1 VLAPRRV
8 RVDDNSSVEGRWVP
22 GPITGSSVTSCRG
35 WFMTLAWRG
44 AVVGVVALSMLALAM
59 TLPLP

>member
-1 VLAPRRV
+1 
-8 RVDDNSSVEGRWVP
+8 
-22 GPITGSSVTSCRG
+22 
-35 WFMTLAWRG
+35 MTLAWRG